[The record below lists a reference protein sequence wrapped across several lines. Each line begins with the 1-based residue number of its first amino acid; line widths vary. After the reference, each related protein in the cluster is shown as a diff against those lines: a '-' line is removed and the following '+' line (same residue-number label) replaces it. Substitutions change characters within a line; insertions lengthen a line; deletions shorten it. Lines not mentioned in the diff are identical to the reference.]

1 MLIFFSAKKIKNIT
15 NQKFKII
22 TALSVFYDAKDPDF
36 FLKDVQKLLSRD
48 GIFMLELADLHS
60 ILKYKMFDTICHEHL
75 EYYSSKVIIN
85 LAKKNGLKV
94 FDIKRND
101 INGGSKQFYICLKS
115 SKRLVNNRILKNELS
130 EEKRYKL
137 SNPKTFKKFFKE
149 INLIKI
155 KLLSMI
161 KKIKKK
167 GQSIHCYGASTKG
180 NVLLQYFGIDNKF
193 IDFVA
198 ERNEKKYSLYT
209 PGTKIKIISEKSSR
223 SLKPDYYLVLP
234 WHFKKEIVL
243 REKEAIKKGTRFI
256 FPLPKL
262 NII

>member
-1 MLIFFSAKKIKNIT
+1 
-15 NQKFKII
+15 
-22 TALSVFYDAKDPDF
+22 
-36 FLKDVQKLLSRD
+36 
-48 GIFMLELADLHS
+48 
-60 ILKYKMFDTICHEHL
+60 MFDTICHEHL

-130 EEKRYKL
+130 EEKKYKL

-167 GQSIHCYGASTKG
+167 KNQYIVMELQRRVMYCY
-180 NVLLQYFGIDNKF
+180 
-193 IDFVA
+193 
-198 ERNEKKYSLYT
+198 
-209 PGTKIKIISEKSSR
+209 
-223 SLKPDYYLVLP
+223 
-234 WHFKKEIVL
+234 
-243 REKEAIKKGTRFI
+243 
-256 FPLPKL
+256 
-262 NII
+262 NILELITNL